1 MSEKEGEIVLRK
13 RERSEIEDTK
23 VGVEKE
29 GRERER
35 ERESSGERDEKVM
48 YEEWKIGC
56 GKFKMSGPPN
66 QWTFRGDGGRG
77 RGEDVDGG
85 YLWNFLWSSLNR
97 AE

>member
-56 GKFKMSGPPN
+56 GKFKMSGPPKPN
-66 QWTFRGDGGRG
+66 GPFKATEDAETVAIYGTFCGAR
-77 RGEDVDGG
+77 
-85 YLWNFLWSSLNR
+85 
-97 AE
+97 